1 MKNRKS
7 PKNTSSVL
15 SVESEKAEKEGAS
28 LGEIEDSPGSTVLS
42 VESEKA
48 EKEGASL
55 AEIEDSPG
63 STEGSSEGGSP

>member
-15 SVESEKAEKEGAS
+15 SVESEK
-28 LGEIEDSPGSTVLS
+28 V
-42 VESEKA
+42 